1 MIVGHTLIIIG
12 LAILISVLV
21 LALSNNSRLKLFT
34 RIFGSS
40 LAVFTVIS
48 LYYSLETLYGWP
60 YKTTL
65 PTGKFYLISYHVPT
79 DQKEIN
85 IWLVDRDST
94 EEKMFSKYL
103 INDRQP
109 RSISVY
115 YDENLHEQLQKI
127 SEMSN
132 GKPYP
137 VELKTVKGKK
147 KENDTYQTEQQDK
160 LMYVLPDIKIEQK

>member
-1 MIVGHTLIIIG
+1 MILGHTLITIG
-12 LAILISVLV
+12 LAILVSVLI

-40 LAVFTVIS
+40 VAVFTVIC

-94 EEKMFSKYL
+94 EKKIFSKYL

-132 GKPYP
+132 GKPFP
-137 VELKTVKGKK
+137 VELKMTKGKK

>member
-1 MIVGHTLIIIG
+1 MILGHTLIIIG
-12 LAILISVLV
+12 LAILVSILI

-34 RIFGSS
+34 RLFGSS
-40 LAVFTVIS
+40 VAVFTVIC
-48 LYYSLETLYGWP
+48 LYYSIESLYGWP
-60 YKTTL
+60 FKTTL

-85 IWLVDRDST
+85 IWLVNRDT
-94 EEKMFSKYL
+94 EEKILSKYL

-127 SEMSN
+127 SKMAD

-137 VELKTVKGKK
+137 VKLKLAKGKK
-147 KENDTYQTEQQDK
+147 KKIKQDQAEQKEN
-160 LMYVLPDIKIEQK
+160 LMYILPDIKVEQK

>member
-12 LAILISVLV
+12 LAILVSVLI

-34 RIFGSS
+34 RVFGSS

-48 LYYSLETLYGWP
+48 LYYSLEKLYGWP

-79 DQKEIN
+79 DQTEIN
-85 IWLVDRDST
+85 IWLVDRDT
-94 EEKMFSKYL
+94 EKKLLSKYL

-127 SEMSN
+127 SEMAN
-132 GKPYP
+132 GKPFP
-137 VELKTVKGKK
+137 VDLKMIKGKK
-147 KENDTYQTEQQDK
+147 KQNELNDAEHKEN